1 MRKRQTQQAS
11 SAQDGRDRLNAKFE
25 PRSAQAACSACGG
38 DSKGFFEASP
48 ETVAQLVC
56 NVAAPAR
63 CSKPVIA
70 AERADCLGVGVGV
83 GFKLSLVSGVSNRV
97 LSWALRRVSRD

>member
-1 MRKRQTQQAS
+1 MRKRQTQPAS

-25 PRSAQAACSACGG
+25 PRSAQAACSACPRAG

-70 AERADCLGVGVGV
+70 AERADCLGVGVG
-83 GFKLSLVSGVSNRV
+83 FKLSLARGVSTRV
-97 LSWALRRVSRD
+97 LRD

>member
-1 MRKRQTQQAS
+1 MRKRQTQPAS

-25 PRSAQAACSACGG
+25 PRSAQAASSACPRAGACGG

-70 AERADCLGVGVGV
+70 AERADCLGVGVG
-83 GFKLSLVSGVSNRV
+83 FKLSLASGVSTRV
-97 LSWALRRVSRD
+97 LRD